1 MKGRLF
7 RFLCLAPA
15 VILFTVFMVYPALSI
30 FYMSLFR
37 WGGFSGAKTFVGLDN
52 FKALLGDE
60 RFILSLKNQL
70 FLIVTVT
77 IFTLVLALWFANT
90 LHREKLSGRS
100 FFRVVLYIP
109 NILSAVVIAA
119 IFSAIYDPSLGLINS
134 LTGKTTLWLGDRSLV
149 IISVAIVLIWQAV
162 GYYSTMYMS
171 AMAQISESQYEA
183 ALLEGAGRWRTF
195 FSVTLPQIR
204 PTVKITLTFFIIST
218 INMSFLIVRALT
230 GGGPDGASEVFL
242 SYMYRQ
248 AYTNSAYGYGMA
260 IGVVVF
266 ILSFLLSFLAG
277 RLAGGK
283 DEAV

>member
-7 RFLCLAPA
+7 KFLCLAPA

-37 WGGFSGAKTFVGLDN
+37 WGGFSSKRTFVGLDN
-52 FKALLGDE
+52 FKALARDE

-70 FLIVTVT
+70 FLIVVVT
-77 IFTLVLALWFANT
+77 IVTLILALWFANT
-90 LHREKLSGRS
+90 LQRERLRAKG

-119 IFSAIYDPSLGLINS
+119 IFSAVYDPSLGLINS
-134 LTGKTTLWLGDRSLV
+134 LTKRTTLWLGDKDLV
-149 IISVAIVLIWQAV
+149 IISVALVLIWQAV

-183 ALLEGAGRWRTF
+183 ARLEGAGRWRTF

-277 RLAGGK
+277 KLAGGK
-283 DEAV
+283 DEAI

>member
-1 MKGRLF
+1 MRGRLF
-7 RFLCLAPA
+7 CLLCVLPA
-15 VILFTVFMVYPALSI
+15 AILFTVFMVYPALSV

-37 WGGFSGAKTFVGLDN
+37 WGGFSSSRTFVGLEN
-52 FKALLGDE
+52 FRTLFRDE

-70 FLIVTVT
+70 FLIVAVT
-77 IFTLVLALWFANT
+77 AVTLILALWCANT
-90 LHREKLSGRS
+90 LTREKIRGRS

-119 IFSAIYDPSLGLINS
+119 IFSAVYDPSLGLINS

-149 IISVAIVLIWQAV
+149 TVSIAAVLIWQAV
-162 GYYSTMYMS
+162 GYYSVMYMTAIS
-171 AMAQISESQYEA
+171 QISESQFEA
-183 ALLEGAGRWRTF
+183 ARLEGASRWRTF
-195 FSVTLPQIR
+195 FHITLPQIR
-204 PTVKITLTFFIIST
+204 PTVKITLSFFIIST

-266 ILSFLLSFLAG
+266 ILSFAMSLMAG
-277 RLAGGK
+277 RLAEGRRK
-283 DEAV
+283 